1 MKKFRY
7 SMQNI
12 LDVKYRLEEV
22 AKGEYSVAQGLLN
35 EELRKLDLLYSQ
47 LREYEEELTHLV
59 SGKLDFREITF
70 QENAIEHKKNMI
82 KEQKK
87 NVIAAEKVVERARKK
102 LNDVMI
108 DRKTHELLR
117 ERSLEQYMKDLNK
130 EEATEV
136 DELVSFRYN
145 GSKEE

>member
-47 LREYEEELTHLV
+47 LREYEEELTRLV

-87 NVIAAEKVVERARKK
+87 SVIAAEKVVEKARKK

>member
-12 LDVKYRLEEV
+12 LDVQYRLEEV
-22 AKGEYSVAQGLLN
+22 AKGEYSIAQAALN
-35 EELRKLDLLYSQ
+35 EELRKLDVLYGE
-47 LREYEEELTHLV
+47 LHEYEKKLKILV
-59 SGKLDFREITF
+59 SGKLDFQEITF
-70 QENAIEHKKNMI
+70 TENAVEHKKFRI
-82 KEQKK
+82 KEQNKK
-87 NVIAAEKVVERARKK
+87 VGIAEKKLERARKK
-102 LNDVMI
+102 LNDIMI

-117 ERSLEQYMKDLNK
+117 EKSFEQYIRELNK

-145 GSKEE
+145 GSREE

>member
-7 SMQNI
+7 NMQNI
-12 LDVKYRLEEV
+12 LDVKYRLEDV

-87 NVIAAEKVVERARKK
+87 NVIAAEKVVEKARKK
-102 LNDVMI
+102 LNDV
-108 DRKTHELLR
+108 ELLK
-117 ERSLEQYMKDLNK
+117 EKSLEQYMKDLNK
-130 EEATEV
+130 EEAAEV

>member
-87 NVIAAEKVVERARKK
+87 NVVAAEKVVERARKK
-102 LNDVMI
+102 LNEVMI

>member
-35 EELRKLDLLYSQ
+35 EELRKLDLLYTQ
-47 LREYEEELTHLV
+47 LREYEEELVRLV

-70 QENAIEHKKNMI
+70 QKNAIEHMI

-87 NVIAAEKVVERARKK
+87 NVIAAEKVVEKARKK

-145 GSKEE
+145 GSKDE

>member
-1 MKKFRY
+1 VKKFRY
-7 SMQNI
+7 NMQNI

-87 NVIAAEKVVERARKK
+87 NVIAAEKVVEKARKK
-102 LNDVMI
+102 LNEVMVE
-108 DRKTHELLR
+108 RKTHELLK
-117 ERSLEQYMKDLNK
+117 EKSLEQYMKDLNK
-130 EEATEV
+130 EEAGEV

-145 GSKEE
+145 GSKDE

>member
-7 SMQNI
+7 NMQNI
-12 LDVKYRLEEV
+12 LDVKYRLEDV

-87 NVIAAEKVVERARKK
+87 NVIAAEKVVEKARKK
-102 LNDVMI
+102 LNDVMVE
-108 DRKTHELLR
+108 RKTHELLK
-117 ERSLEQYMKDLNK
+117 EKSLEQYMKDLNK
-130 EEATEV
+130 EEAAEV

>member
-12 LDVKYRLEEV
+12 LDVKYRLEDV

-59 SGKLDFREITF
+59 SVKLDFREITF
-70 QENAIEHKKNMI
+70 LENAIEHKKNMI

-87 NVIAAEKVVERARKK
+87 NVIVAEKVVEKARKK
-102 LNDVMI
+102 LNDVMVE
-108 DRKTHELLR
+108 RKTHELLK
-117 ERSLEQYMKDLNK
+117 EKSLEQYMKDLNK

>member
-35 EELRKLDLLYSQ
+35 EELRKLDLLYTQ
-47 LREYEEELTHLV
+47 LREYEEELTRLV
-59 SGKLDFREITF
+59 SGKLDFRKITF

-87 NVIAAEKVVERARKK
+87 NVIAAEKGVERARRK
-102 LNDVMI
+102 LNDVMVE
-108 DRKTHELLR
+108 RKTHELLR
-117 ERSLEQYMKDLNK
+117 ERSLEQYMKELNK

-145 GSKEE
+145 QSKEE

>member
-7 SMQNI
+7 NMQNI
-12 LDVKYRLEEV
+12 LDVKYRLEDV

-35 EELRKLDLLYSQ
+35 EELHKLDLLYSQ

-87 NVIAAEKVVERARKK
+87 NVIAAEKVVEKARKK
-102 LNDVMI
+102 LNDVMVE
-108 DRKTHELLR
+108 RKTHELLK
-117 ERSLEQYMKDLNK
+117 EKSLEQYMKDLNK

>member
-35 EELRKLDLLYSQ
+35 EELRKLDLLYTQ
-47 LREYEEELTHLV
+47 LREYEEELTRLV
-59 SGKLDFREITF
+59 SGRLNFRKITF

-87 NVIAAEKVVERARKK
+87 NVIAAEKGVERARRK
-102 LNDVMI
+102 LNDVMVE
-108 DRKTHELLR
+108 RKTHELLR
-117 ERSLEQYMKDLNK
+117 ERSLEQYMKELNK

-145 GSKEE
+145 QSKEE

>member
-12 LDVKYRLEEV
+12 LDVQYRLEEV

-35 EELRKLDLLYSQ
+35 EELRKLDLLYAQ
-47 LREYEEELTHLV
+47 LREYEKELTLLMT
-59 SGKLDFREITF
+59 GKLDFREITF
-70 QENAIEHKKNMI
+70 MENAVEHKKNSI
-82 KEQKK
+82 NEQKK
-87 NVIAAEKVVERARKK
+87 SVIAAEKTVEKARKK
-102 LNDVMI
+102 LNDVMVE
-108 DRKTHELLR
+108 RKTHELLK
-117 ERSLEQYMKDLNK
+117 EKSLEQYMKELNK

-145 GSKEE
+145 GSKDE

>member
-7 SMQNI
+7 GMQNI

-35 EELRKLDLLYSQ
+35 EELHKLDLLYEE
-47 LREYEEELTHLV
+47 LRRYEEELTRLV

-70 QENAIEHKKNMI
+70 IENAIEHKKNSI
-82 KEQKK
+82 KEQKRR
-87 NVIAAEKVVERARKK
+87 VIAAEKAVEKARKK
-102 LNDVMI
+102 LNDVMTE
-108 DRKTHELLR
+108 RKTHELLR
-117 ERSLEQYMKDLNK
+117 EKSLDEYMRELNK
-130 EEATEV
+130 EESTEV

-145 GSKEE
+145 GGKEE

>member
-35 EELRKLDLLYSQ
+35 EELRKLDLLYTQ
-47 LREYEEELTHLV
+47 LREYEEELTRLV

-70 QENAIEHKKNMI
+70 QEKAIEHKKNMI

-108 DRKTHELLR
+108 ERKTHELLR

-145 GSKEE
+145 GSKDE

>member
-35 EELRKLDLLYSQ
+35 EELRKLDLLYTQ
-47 LREYEEELTHLV
+47 LREYEEELVRLV

-70 QENAIEHKKNMI
+70 QKNAIEHKKNMI

-87 NVIAAEKVVERARKK
+87 NVIAAEKVVEKARKK
-102 LNDVMI
+102 LNDVMVE
-108 DRKTHELLR
+108 RKTHELLK

-145 GSKEE
+145 GSKDE

>member
-7 SMQNI
+7 NMQNI

-87 NVIAAEKVVERARKK
+87 NVIAAEKVVEKARKK
-102 LNDVMI
+102 LNEVMVE
-108 DRKTHELLR
+108 RKTHELLK
-117 ERSLEQYMKDLNK
+117 EKSLEQYMKDLNK
-130 EEATEV
+130 EEAGEV

-145 GSKEE
+145 GSKDE